1 MTLSRIIRNK
11 RLSLLKVNNKS
22 LTFFSTSKAADDFTP
37 LRKRDEMINV
47 LKTNEANKTVIDLL
61 IVGGGATGAGAALD
75 ARLRGLNVVCI
86 EMEDFSSG
94 TSSRSTKLI
103 WGGSR
108 YLVQAFI
115 NLLNPDLRLVRSPVQ
130 TVTKFLEDFKMVL
143 NCHRER
149 KFLLDTQPHLT
160 NWLPIAVPL
169 TKWVQWPPPFGFPPA
184 ALGAF
189 GLFPLFFKFYDS
201 LTGFTCPPSHIM
213 TPSRAKRKFPQ
224 LANNKIKYSPI
235 FYEGQHDDARTNLA
249 IAQTA
254 VEEGAIVINYCQLQN
269 LIYAD
274 NSGKVVGGVVRD
286 LKTNTN
292 IEIRSNSILF
302 AGGPFTDSLR
312 KIEDKNCKN
321 SVNGASGIH
330 IVLPSY
336 FAPSGIGLVD
346 MNTSDGRFL
355 FFLPWMGHVVV
366 GTTDRKCEISTRP
379 EPEESE
385 IKWLLNEASKFLS
398 PELSLRREDVLS
410 AWSGI
415 RPLAMDPHAS
425 STAAA
430 SRDHIISVNPKTNTI
445 FIAGGKW
452 TTYREMAEDAIDK
465 VIEVAKLKDKVT
477 KKCSTLTTPLIGF
490 KGYSSNLHIRLI
502 QEYGIASSVAKR
514 LSTAY
519 GGRAH
524 EVLRIAKHELGMIG
538 RGDRLVPGYPYIEAE
553 VIYAVRHEWALTADD
568 IIARRTR
575 LAFLNK
581 EAAIRAIPKVV
592 NLMGNELSWDDIRRK
607 QESKACLEYL
617 KQFGGK
623 IPVSDD
629 VGSRSVRLA
638 TLSELKETFMK
649 FANKDKMDQTGLM
662 LASEILGWSILEHE
676 LPEIMTNA
684 GSTDG
689 TITYEQFSKWWN
701 SANLNPMLVNFQDKD
716 LAGTGTLFG

>member
-1 MTLSRIIRNK
+1 
-11 RLSLLKVNNKS
+11 
-22 LTFFSTSKAADDFTP
+22 
-37 LRKRDEMINV
+37 
-47 LKTNEANKTVIDLL
+47 
-61 IVGGGATGAGAALD
+61 
-75 ARLRGLNVVCI
+75 
-86 EMEDFSSG
+86 
-94 TSSRSTKLI
+94 
-103 WGGSR
+103 
-108 YLVQAFI
+108 
-115 NLLNPDLRLVRSPVQ
+115 
-130 TVTKFLEDFKMVL
+130 MVL

-169 TKWVQWPPPFGFPPA
+169 TQWIQWPPPFGFPPA

-224 LANNKIKYSPI
+224 LANSKIKYSPI

-249 IAQTA
+249 LAQTA
-254 VEEGAIVINYCQLQN
+254 AQEGAIVINYCALQN
-269 LIYAD
+269 LIYADD
-274 NSGKVVGGVVRD
+274 NSGKVVGGIVRD
-286 LKTNTN
+286 LKSNN
-292 IEIRSNSILF
+292 SIEIRSKSILF

-312 KIEDKNCKN
+312 KFEDKNCKN
-321 SVNGASGIH
+321 AVNGASGIH

-398 PELSLRREDVLS
+398 PELRIRREDVLS

-430 SRDHIISVNPKTNTI
+430 SRDHIISVNPKTGTI

-465 VIEVAKLKDKVT
+465 VIEVAKLEKIFT
-477 KKCSTLTTPLIGF
+477 KKCSTLTTPLIGL

-514 LSTAY
+514 LSKAY

-524 EVLRIAKHELGMIG
+524 EVLRIAKEELGMIG

-592 NLMGNELSWDDIRRK
+592 NLMGKELGWNDSRRNE
-607 QESKACLEYL
+607 ESKTCLEYL
-617 KQFGGK
+617 KQFGGT
-623 IPVSDD
+623 IPVSN
-629 VGSRSVRLA
+629 SESVRLA
-638 TLSELKETFMK
+638 TLTELKHTFIK
-649 FANKDKMDQTGLM
+649 FANKDSLLDSTGLM
-662 LASEILGWSILEHE
+662 LASEVLGWRINEKDIPQILK
-676 LPEIMTNA
+676 NA
-684 GSTDG
+684 GSINGETL
-689 TITYEQFSKWWN
+689 TFEQFSTWWN
-701 SANLNPMLVNFQDKD
+701 STNLNPMLVSFQEKE
-716 LAGTGTLFG
+716 LVSSSRGTLFG

>member
-1 MTLSRIIRNK
+1 
-11 RLSLLKVNNKS
+11 
-22 LTFFSTSKAADDFTP
+22 
-37 LRKRDEMINV
+37 MINI
-47 LKTNEANKTVIDLL
+47 LKENAVHKREIDLL
-61 IVGGGATGAGAALD
+61 IIGGGATGAGAALD
-75 ARLRGLNVVCI
+75 ARLRGMNVVCI

-115 NLLNPDLRLVRSPVQ
+115 NLLNPDLRLVRSPIQ
-130 TVTKFLEDFKMVL
+130 TITKFLEDFKMVL

-169 TKWVQWPPPFGFPPA
+169 TQWIQWPPPFGFPPA

-224 LANNKIKYSPI
+224 LANSKIKYSPI

-249 IAQTA
+249 LAQTA
-254 VEEGAIVINYCQLQN
+254 AQEGAVVINYCALQN
-269 LIYAD
+269 LIYADD
-274 NSGKVVGGVVRD
+274 NSGKVVGGIVLD
-286 LKTNTN
+286 LKTNSS
-292 IEIRSNSILF
+292 IEIRSKSILF

-312 KIEDKNCKN
+312 KFEDKNCKN
-321 SVNGASGIH
+321 AVNGASGIH

-398 PELSLRREDVLS
+398 PELSIRREDVLS

-430 SRDHIISVNPKTNTI
+430 SRDHIISVNPKTGTI

-465 VIEVAKLKDKVT
+465 VIEVAKLEKIFT
-477 KKCSTLTTPLIGF
+477 KKCSTLTTPLIGL

-514 LSTAY
+514 LSKAY

-524 EVLRIAKHELGMIG
+524 EVLRIAKEELGMIG
-538 RGDRLVPGYPYIEAE
+538 RGDRLVPGYPYLEAE

-581 EAAIRAIPKVV
+581 DAAIRAIPKVV
-592 NLMGNELSWDDIRRK
+592 
-607 QESKACLEYL
+607 
-617 KQFGGK
+617 K
-623 IPVSDD
+623 IGRAHV
-629 VGSRSVRLA
+629 
-638 TLSELKETFMK
+638 
-649 FANKDKMDQTGLM
+649 
-662 LASEILGWSILEHE
+662 
-676 LPEIMTNA
+676 
-684 GSTDG
+684 
-689 TITYEQFSKWWN
+689 
-701 SANLNPMLVNFQDKD
+701 
-716 LAGTGTLFG
+716 

>member
-1 MTLSRIIRNK
+1 
-11 RLSLLKVNNKS
+11 
-22 LTFFSTSKAADDFTP
+22 
-37 LRKRDEMINV
+37 MINV
-47 LKTNEANKTVIDLL
+47 LKENERNKKIIDVL

-75 ARLRGLNVVCI
+75 ARLRGLDVVCI

-115 NLLNPDLRLVRSPVQ
+115 NLLNSDLRLLKSPIQ
-130 TVTKFLEDFKMVL
+130 TVKKFMEDFKMVL

-169 TKWVQWPPPFGFPPA
+169 TKWIQWPPPFGFTPA

-224 LANNKIKYSPI
+224 LANNKIIYSPI

-254 VEEGAIVINYCQLQN
+254 AEKGAIITNYCQLQS

-274 NSGKVVGGVVRD
+274 DNSGKAIGAVVCD
-286 LKTNTN
+286 LNTNTK
-292 IEIRSNSILF
+292 IEIKSKSILF

-312 KIEDKNCKN
+312 KFEDKNCK
-321 SVNGASGIH
+321 SAVNGASGIH

-336 FAPSGIGLVD
+336 FSPSGIGLVD

-355 FFLPWMGHVVV
+355 FFLPWHGHVVV
-366 GTTDRKCEISTRP
+366 GTTDKKCDISTRP

-398 PELSLRREDVLS
+398 PELRLRREDVLS

-415 RPLAMDPHAS
+415 RPLAIDPHAS

-430 SRDHIISVNPKTNTI
+430 SRDHIISVNPKTGTV

-452 TTYREMAEDAIDK
+452 TTYREMAEDAVDK
-465 VIEVAKLKDKVT
+465 VIEIGKLEKKAV
-477 KKCSTLTTPLIGF
+477 KKCSTLTTPLMGY

-514 LSTAY
+514 LATAY
-519 GGRAH
+519 GGCAH
-524 EVLRIAKHELGMIG
+524 EVMRIAKEELGMTG

-581 EAAIRAIPKVV
+581 EAAIKAIPKVV
-592 NLMGNELSWDDIRRK
+592 NLMGNELKWDSEKRK
-607 QESKACLEYL
+607 QESKKCIEYL
-617 KQFGGK
+617 HHFGGK
-623 IPVSDD
+623 IPMIPDT
-629 VGSRSVRLA
+629 SV
-638 TLSELKETFMK
+638 KK
-649 FANKDKMDQTGLM
+649 GD
-662 LASEILGWSILEHE
+662 
-676 LPEIMTNA
+676 
-684 GSTDG
+684 
-689 TITYEQFSKWWN
+689 
-701 SANLNPMLVNFQDKD
+701 
-716 LAGTGTLFG
+716 